1 MEQEKIGKFIKKI
14 RTDNGLTQK
23 DFACRLGVTYQA
35 VSKWENG
42 KNIPDIMILKQISKE
57 FNVNIDDLLEGR
69 SSKKGFNY
77 KVLFAVF
84 GVFILFC
91 VIHCIFFHDND
102 FSFKTLSSSCNDFN
116 ITGSISYNKDKSS
129 IYISNIDYC
138 GGDDVTKY
146 SLITCN
152 LYENHGDVTVKVKEC
167 DYSNNK
173 NVTLEEYLKGVSF
186 VTSNYKNVCK
196 DLDMYIEINATSFDG
211 KTTNYKI
218 PLNLEDCN

>member
-14 RTDNGLTQK
+14 RVDNGLTQK
-23 DFACRLGVTYQA
+23 DLADKLGVTYQA

-69 SSKKGFNY
+69 HTKKKFNY
-77 KVLFAVF
+77 KILFIVI
-84 GVFILFC
+84 GVFISFC
-91 VIHCIFFHDND
+91 IIYCLFFHNDN

-116 ITGSISYNKDKSS
+116 ISGSISYNKDKSS

-138 GGDDVTKY
+138 GGDDITEY

-152 LYENHGDVTVKVKEC
+152 LYERHGDVTVKVKEC

-173 NVTLEEYLKGVSF
+173 NITLEEYLKGVSF
-186 VTSNYKNVCK
+186 VASNYKNICN

-211 KTTNYKI
+211 KITNYKI
-218 PLNLEDCN
+218 PLNLEDC

>member
-14 RTDNGLTQK
+14 RVDNGLTQK
-23 DFACRLGVTYQA
+23 DLADKLGVTYQA

-69 SSKKGFNY
+69 HTKKKFNY
-77 KVLFAVF
+77 KILFIVI
-84 GVFILFC
+84 GVFISFC
-91 VIHCIFFHDND
+91 IIYCLFFHNDN

-116 ITGSISYNKDKSS
+116 ISGSISYNKDKSS

-138 GGDDVTKY
+138 GGDDITEY

-152 LYENHGDVTVKVKEC
+152 LYERHGDVTVKVKEC
-167 DYSNNK
+167 DYYNNK
-173 NVTLEEYLKGVSF
+173 NITLEEYLKGVSF
-186 VTSNYKNVCK
+186 VASNYKNICN

-211 KTTNYKI
+211 KITNYKI
-218 PLNLEDCN
+218 PLNLEDC

>member
-14 RTDNGLTQK
+14 RVDNGLTQK
-23 DFACRLGVTYQA
+23 DLADKLGVTYQA

-69 SSKKGFNY
+69 HTKKKFNY
-77 KVLFAVF
+77 KILFIVI
-84 GVFILFC
+84 GVFISFC
-91 VIHCIFFHDND
+91 IIYCLFFHNDN

-116 ITGSISYNKDKSS
+116 ISGSISYNKDKSS

-138 GGDDVTKY
+138 GGNDATEY

-152 LYENHGDVTVKVKEC
+152 LYERHGDVTVKVKEC

-173 NVTLEEYLKGVSF
+173 NITLEEYLKGVSF
-186 VTSNYKNVCK
+186 VASNYKNICN

-211 KTTNYKI
+211 KITNYKI
-218 PLNLEDCN
+218 PLNLEDC

>member
-14 RTDNGLTQK
+14 RVDNGLTQK
-23 DFACRLGVTYQA
+23 DLADKLGVTYQA

-69 SSKKGFNY
+69 HTKKKFNY
-77 KVLFAVF
+77 KILFIVI
-84 GVFILFC
+84 GVFISFC
-91 VIHCIFFHDND
+91 IIYCLFFHNDN

-116 ITGSISYNKDKSS
+116 ISGSISYNKDKSS

-138 GGDDVTKY
+138 GGDDVTEY

-152 LYENHGDVTVKVKEC
+152 LYERHGDVTIKVKEC

-173 NVTLEEYLKGVSF
+173 NITLEEYLKGVSF
-186 VTSNYKNVCK
+186 VASNYKNICN

-211 KTTNYKI
+211 KITNYKI
-218 PLNLEDCN
+218 PLNLEDC

>member
-14 RTDNGLTQK
+14 RVDNGLTQK
-23 DFACRLGVTYQA
+23 DLADKLGVTYQA

-69 SSKKGFNY
+69 HTKKKFNY
-77 KVLFAVF
+77 KILFIVI
-84 GVFILFC
+84 GVFISFC
-91 VIHCIFFHDND
+91 IIYCLFFHNDN

-116 ITGSISYNKDKSS
+116 ISGSISYNKDKSS

-138 GGDDVTKY
+138 GGDDVTEY

-152 LYENHGDVTVKVKEC
+152 LYERHGDVIVKVKEC

-173 NVTLEEYLKGVSF
+173 NITLEEYLKGVSF
-186 VTSNYKNVCK
+186 VASNYKNICN

-211 KTTNYKI
+211 KITNYKI
-218 PLNLEDCN
+218 PLNLEDC